1 MVQTGPGRG
10 SGVDRARV
18 PATITSE
25 PALMLTTGTATDV
38 GGRTE
43 NQDAVVTSALVP
55 LGTGEGPLSGG
66 QLLALADGMG
76 GHAHGELASRMAV
89 ETVQAQIVAET
100 GNDAAALLRQ
110 AYREANSRIY
120 QAGIAGATGEATMGT
135 TLVTAVVRGKYVTIA
150 NVGDSRAYLI
160 RANRLNQITQ
170 DHSLVAEQVAK
181 GEISADDAR
190 TSPHRNRL
198 IHALGQREKLD
209 GRLPNIYE
217 IVLLPQDRLL
227 LCSDGFYDVV
237 PDEDLLR
244 VVLGS
249 SAEVAAATLVDL
261 ARQRNTTDNVSAVVL
276 AADREPVEVVP
287 TTPTTGRAGNTII
300 TALVVIGVILFIAI
314 IVAALTLL

>member
-1 MVQTGPGRG
+1 
-10 SGVDRARV
+10 
-18 PATITSE
+18 
-25 PALMLTTGTATDV
+25 MLTTGTATDV

-43 NQDAVVTSALVP
+43 NQDAVITSALVP
-55 LGTGEGPLSGG
+55 VGAGAGPTAAG

-76 GHAHGELASRMAV
+76 GHAHGELASRIAV
-89 ETVQAQIVAET
+89 ETIHEQIANDT
-100 GNDAAALLRQ
+100 GTDAAALLKR
-110 AYREANSRIY
+110 AYREANARIY
-120 QAGIAGATGEATMGT
+120 QAGTVETPGEATMGT
-135 TLVTAVVRGKYVTIA
+135 TLVSAIVRGKYVTIA

-181 GEISADDAR
+181 GEISAADAR
-190 TSPHRNRL
+190 SSPHRNRL

-217 IVLLPQDRLL
+217 LILLPHDRLL

-276 AADREPVEVVP
+276 AADRELVEV
-287 TTPTTGRAGNTII
+287 TTTAPASTRVSNTIV

-314 IVAALTLL
+314 IIAALTLL

>member
-1 MVQTGPGRG
+1 
-10 SGVDRARV
+10 
-18 PATITSE
+18 
-25 PALMLTTGTATDV
+25 MLTTGTASDV

-55 LGTGEGPLSGG
+55 VGPGDGPLAGG

-76 GHAHGELASRMAV
+76 GHANGELASRMAV
-89 ETVQAQIVAET
+89 ETIQAQVVADT
-100 GNDAAALLRQ
+100 GTDAAALLKR
-110 AYREANSRIY
+110 AYREANTRIY
-120 QAGIAGATGEATMGT
+120 QAGTADGTGEATMGT
-135 TLVTAVVRGKYVTIA
+135 TLVTAVVRGKYATIA

-217 IVLLPQDRLL
+217 MILLPQDRLL

-237 PDEDLLR
+237 PDDDLLR

-261 ARQRNTTDNVSAVVL
+261 ARQRNTSDNVSAVVL
-276 AADREPVEVVP
+276 AADRELVEVIP
-287 TTPTTGRAGNTII
+287 TAPTSGRAGNTII

-314 IVAALTLL
+314 IVAALTFL

>member
-1 MVQTGPGRG
+1 
-10 SGVDRARV
+10 
-18 PATITSE
+18 
-25 PALMLTTGTATDV
+25 MLTTGTATDV

-55 LGTGEGPLSGG
+55 LGTGEGQLSGG

-89 ETVQAQIVAET
+89 ETVQAQIVADT
-100 GNDAAALLRQ
+100 GTDAAALLKR
-110 AYREANSRIY
+110 AYREANTLIY

-181 GEISADDAR
+181 GEISAADAR

-217 IVLLPQDRLL
+217 MILLPQDRLL

-276 AADREPVEVVP
+276 AADRELVEVVP
-287 TTPTTGRAGNTII
+287 TVPASGRVSNTII

>member
-1 MVQTGPGRG
+1 MAQTGI
-10 SGVDRARV
+10 DRSRV
-18 PATITSE
+18 PATIDPE

-43 NQDAVVTSALVP
+43 NQDAVITSALVP
-55 LGTGEGPLSGG
+55 VGDGQGPAALG

-89 ETVQAQIVAET
+89 ETIQAQIAADT
-100 GNDAAALLRQ
+100 GTDAAALLKR
-110 AYREANSRIY
+110 AYREANTRIY
-120 QAGIAGATGEATMGT
+120 QAGTVETPGEATMGT
-135 TLVTAVVRGKYVTIA
+135 TLVSAIVRGKYVTIA

-181 GEISADDAR
+181 GEISAADAR
-190 TSPHRNRL
+190 SSPHRNRL

-217 IVLLPQDRLL
+217 MILLPQDRLL

-244 VVLGS
+244 VILGS

-261 ARQRNTTDNVSAVVL
+261 ARQRNTADNVSAVVL
-276 AADREPVEVVP
+276 AADRQLVDVVP
-287 TTPTTGRAGNTII
+287 TANVSTGTSNTIV
-300 TALVVIGVILFIAI
+300 TALVIVGVLLFIAI
-314 IVAALTLL
+314 LVAALTLL

>member
-1 MVQTGPGRG
+1 MAT
-10 SGVDRARV
+10 A
-18 PATITSE
+18 PAAWPS
-25 PALMLTTGTATDV
+25 
-38 GGRTE
+38 RRC
-43 NQDAVVTSALVP
+43 
-55 LGTGEGPLSGG
+55 
-66 QLLALADGMG
+66 
-76 GHAHGELASRMAV
+76 ASRW
-89 ETVQAQIVAET
+89 
-100 GNDAAALLRQ
+100 
-110 AYREANSRIY
+110 REAPRPTRRPSSSAPTARPTAGSTRPAPASPPPTPRWAPPSSRRSS
-120 QAGIAGATGEATMGT
+120 
-135 TLVTAVVRGKYVTIA
+135 RGKYATIA

-198 IHALGQREKLD
+198 IHALGQRERLD
-209 GRLPNIYE
+209 NRLPGIFE

-261 ARQRNTTDNVSAVVL
+261 ARQRNTADNVSAVVL
-276 AADREPVEVVP
+276 AADRQLVETPVPER
-287 TTPTTGRAGNTII
+287 TTGRTSNAIVTV
-300 TALVVIGVILFIAI
+300 LVVVGVILFIAI
-314 IVAALTLL
+314 VVAALTLL

>member
-1 MVQTGPGRG
+1 
-10 SGVDRARV
+10 
-18 PATITSE
+18 
-25 PALMLTTGTATDV
+25 MLTTGTATDV

>member
-1 MVQTGPGRG
+1 MAQT
-10 SGVDRARV
+10 GVDRSRV
-18 PATITSE
+18 PATIDPE

-43 NQDAVVTSALVP
+43 NQDAVITSALVP
-55 LGTGEGPLSGG
+55 VGAGAGPTAAG

-76 GHAHGELASRMAV
+76 GHAHGELASRIAV
-89 ETVQAQIVAET
+89 ETIHEQIANNT
-100 GNDAAALLRQ
+100 GTDAAALLKR
-110 AYREANSRIY
+110 AYREANARIY
-120 QAGIAGATGEATMGT
+120 QAGTVETPGEATMGT
-135 TLVTAVVRGKYVTIA
+135 TLVSAIVRGKYVTIA

-181 GEISADDAR
+181 GEISAADAR
-190 TSPHRNRL
+190 SSPHRNRL

-217 IVLLPQDRLL
+217 LILLPHDRLL

-276 AADREPVEVVP
+276 AADRELVEV
-287 TTPTTGRAGNTII
+287 TTTAPASTRVSNTIV

-314 IVAALTLL
+314 IIAALTLL

>member
-1 MVQTGPGRG
+1 
-10 SGVDRARV
+10 
-18 PATITSE
+18 
-25 PALMLTTGTATDV
+25 MLTTGTASDV

-55 LGTGEGPLSGG
+55 VGPGDGPLAGG

-76 GHAHGELASRMAV
+76 GHANGELASRMAV
-89 ETVQAQIVAET
+89 ETIQAQVVADT
-100 GNDAAALLRQ
+100 GTDAAALLKR
-110 AYREANSRIY
+110 AYREANTRIY
-120 QAGIAGATGEATMGT
+120 QAGTADGTGEATMGT
-135 TLVTAVVRGKYVTIA
+135 TLVTAVVRGKYATIA

-217 IVLLPQDRLL
+217 MILLPQDRLL

-237 PDEDLLR
+237 PDDDLLR

-261 ARQRNTTDNVSAVVL
+261 ARQRNTSDNVSAVVL
-276 AADREPVEVVP
+276 AADRELVEVIP
-287 TTPTTGRAGNTII
+287 TAPPSGRAGNTII

-314 IVAALTLL
+314 IVAALTFL

>member
-1 MVQTGPGRG
+1 MAQTGI
-10 SGVDRARV
+10 DRSQV
-18 PATITSE
+18 PATIDPE

-38 GGRTE
+38 GGRAE
-43 NQDAVVTSALVP
+43 NQDAVITSALVP
-55 LGTGEGPLSGG
+55 VGDGQGRTSPG

-89 ETVQAQIVAET
+89 ETIQAQIAADT
-100 GNDAAALLRQ
+100 GTDAAALLKR
-110 AYREANSRIY
+110 AYREANTRIY
-120 QAGIAGATGEATMGT
+120 QAGTAETPGEATMGT
-135 TLVTAVVRGKYVTIA
+135 TLVSAIVQGKYVTIA

-181 GEISADDAR
+181 GEISAADAR
-190 TSPHRNRL
+190 SSPHRNRL

-217 IVLLPQDRLL
+217 IILLPHDRLL

-244 VVLGS
+244 VILGS

-276 AADREPVEVVP
+276 AADRQVIDALP
-287 TTPTTGRAGNTII
+287 TATVSSGASNTIV
-300 TALVVIGVILFIAI
+300 TALVIVGVLLFIAI
-314 IVAALTLL
+314 LVAALTLL

>member
-1 MVQTGPGRG
+1 
-10 SGVDRARV
+10 
-18 PATITSE
+18 
-25 PALMLTTGTATDV
+25 MLTTGTATDV
-38 GGRTE
+38 GGRAE

-55 LGTGEGPLSGG
+55 VGSGEGPLGGG

-76 GHAHGELASRMAV
+76 GHANGELASRMAV
-89 ETVQAQIVAET
+89 ETVQAQIVTDT
-100 GNDAAALLRQ
+100 GTDAAALLKR
-110 AYREANSRIY
+110 AYREANTRIY
-120 QAGIAGATGEATMGT
+120 QVGVAEATGQATMGT

-217 IVLLPQDRLL
+217 IILLPQDRLL

-261 ARQRNTTDNVSAVVL
+261 ARQRNTADNVSAVVL
-276 AADREPVEVVP
+276 AADRELVEVDP
-287 TTPTTGRAGNTII
+287 TVEASGRASNTII

-314 IVAALTLL
+314 IVAALTFL